1 MGKGSA
7 LTLEDVGSFLGKLA
21 EKSEDVYWLSSPDL
35 KKIQYISPA
44 YEKIWSRPREVLY
57 KEPELWITY
66 LHPDDVKDYHPIHAM
81 SERIAKEGA
90 SARYHENY
98 RVVRPDGEVRWIID
112 RGFPIY
118 SSDGKCCGVTG
129 VAVDITKDK
138 LIEILH
144 KEKEKAE
151 AADKIKTAFLE
162 NMRHDIRTPL
172 AGITGFAETIK
183 DETTEPKIKEYAANL
198 VTSSNALSSLL
209 DSVLEA
215 TNVGSGEI
223 PLLKKKFSLQEE
235 LDGVIQLNQAK
246 AHQKNLELLFDYDP
260 AIPKHLIGDPTRLHR
275 IALELVTNALNF
287 TEKGHVRL
295 SAQLAKGNK
304 EDAIVKIV
312 VEDTGIGI
320 EPAKQQELYV
330 RFKRFA
336 PSYEGISKGFGL
348 GLYVTKQ
355 FIDDLLGEL
364 YVESQVGVGSKFT
377 AIIKLKKPLLGELL
391 NNEGA
396 DF

>member
-1 MGKGSA
+1 MHDLENKIEIFKEILDALPNSIYLKDLHGRYVWLNKKSAEQLKSKHLVFGSIIGKTDFEVFPKSNAMEYTKNDKKVIETRKGLFIEEEVILPSGERLA
-7 LTLEDVGSFLGKLA
+7 QLSF
-21 EKSEDVYWLSSPDL
+21 
-35 KKIQYISPA
+35 
-44 YEKIWSRPREVLY
+44 
-57 KEPELWITY
+57 KEPLY
-66 LHPDDVKDYHPIHAM
+66 DNDP
-81 SERIAKEGA
+81 S
-90 SARYHENY
+90 
-98 RVVRPDGEVRWIID
+98 
-112 RGFPIY
+112 
-118 SSDGKCCGVTG
+118 
-129 VAVDITKDK
+129 K
-138 LIEILH
+138 LIGVLGYTIDVTEI
-144 KEKEKAE
+144 KELREAKEKAE
-151 AADKIKTAFLE
+151 AANRAKTEFLE

-183 DETTEPKIKEYAANL
+183 NETTEPKIKEYAANL

-215 TNVGSGEI
+215 INVGSGEI
-223 PLLKKKFSLQEE
+223 PLLKKSFSLQEKLQE
-235 LDGVIQLNQAK
+235 IILLNQAK

-295 SAQLAKGNK
+295 SAQLAKDNK

-320 EPAKQQELYV
+320 ESAKQQELYV

-355 FIDDLLGEL
+355 FIDDLQGEL

-377 AIIKLKKPLLGELL
+377 AIIKLKKLLLT
-391 NNEGA
+391 
-396 DF
+396 DR